1 MHEKVKMTISI
12 AKHLIPEKTKGITTH
27 QCAAKLHIQ
36 FYLLRMH
43 RSSLYRP
50 FYPEWQSVV
59 EGHMSKM
66 SKSRSSQKIIVSENS
81 FDWDSGF
88 SDG

>member
-1 MHEKVKMTISI
+1 MSISI
-12 AKHLIPEKTKGITTH
+12 AKHLIPEKTKSITTH
-27 QCAAKLHIQ
+27 QCGAKLHIQ

-59 EGHMSKM
+59 EDHMSKI
-66 SKSRSSQKIIVSENS
+66 KRGQKIIVSENS

-88 SDG
+88 SDGG

>member
-1 MHEKVKMTISI
+1 MSISI
-12 AKHLIPEKTKGITTH
+12 AKHLIPEKTKNIRTH
-27 QCAAKLHIQ
+27 HSAAKLHIQ
-36 FYLLRMH
+36 FYLVRMQ

-50 FYPEWQSVV
+50 FYTEWQSVV
-59 EGHMSKM
+59 EDHMSKKS
-66 SKSRSSQKIIVSENS
+66 SKKLIVSENS